1 MKTMKWEISLY
12 KTPSFRAK
20 INGLRLI
27 NIDINIAKGKRLK
40 FEEMLEMPKSEWI
53 FWRCLPLPS
62 DKAQEEDC
70 LLKSKYSA

>member
-20 INGLRLI
+20 ITGLRLI

-40 FEEMLEMPKSEWI
+40 FEEMIYRKRQIVILE
-53 FWRCLPLPS
+53 
-62 DKAQEEDC
+62 
-70 LLKSKYSA
+70 